1 MKFSDYII
9 KYNMQ
14 FGLDDEKTIALNEVD
29 LSADESAGLLM
40 DAYVQMLEEK
50 VERKQALRNQE
61 AFELSGMSQDE
72 KHIFDSVAGV
82 YIYENQFERKELQED
97 IAELVSLSMMQVK
110 EIAMASVQTKQP
122 TKEEK
127 SKLAKL
133 LSIKNEEL
141 EPNA

>member
-29 LSADESAGLLM
+29 LSADEAVGLLM
-40 DAYVQMLEEK
+40 DTYVQMLQEK

-61 AFELSGMSQDE
+61 AFEMSGLSKDE
-72 KHIFDSVAGV
+72 KHVFDSLAGV

-97 IAELVSLSMMQVK
+97 IAELTSLSMKQVK
-110 EIAMASVQTKQP
+110 DIAMASVNVKES

-127 SKLAKL
+127 TKLAKF
-133 LSIKNEEL
+133 IIEE